1 MSIKLTKEVFLN
13 IKKNIKQMIDYLY
26 LRSKGVDTKYGYCRL
41 VGFPIISKVAGSKI
55 IIEENVTIVSKTK
68 GNIAG
73 VNNRTILAT
82 LDKGAEIILKSGSGV
97 SGAKLV
103 SLIGIEIGEY
113 SGLGVNCTI
122 YDTDFHPV
130 DAMSRRN
137 QKSPFDA
144 KYKRVKVGSDVLIGA
159 NCILLKG
166 SQVGDRSVV
175 GAGSVVCG
183 QTIEDETVYAGNPIR
198 KVRSLRVITR

>member
-1 MSIKLTKEVFLN
+1 M
-13 IKKNIKQMIDYLY
+13 KQAIDYLY
-26 LRSKGVDTKYGYCRL
+26 LRTKGVDTKYGYCRL
-41 VGFPIISKVAGSKI
+41 VGFPIIEKAVGSKI
-55 IIEENVTIVSKTK
+55 IIEKGVSIVSKTK

-73 VNNRTILAT
+73 INNRSILAT
-82 LDKGAEIILKSGSGV
+82 LDKRAEIILKSGSGV

-103 SLIGIEIGEY
+103 SLIGIEIGEH

-130 DAMSRRN
+130 DAIARRN

-144 KYKRVKVGSDVLIGA
+144 GYKRVIVGNDVLIGA
-159 NCILLKG
+159 NCIILKG
-166 SQVGDRSVV
+166 SKIGDRSVV

-183 QTIEDETVYAGNPIR
+183 QTIEADTVYAGNPIR
-198 KVRSLRVITR
+198 KVRDLGTSKLLKY